1 MLRDRL
7 TQLRRQAGVSD
18 ADPAPA
24 PAATPS
30 LAERVARVGVGRRAT
45 PRLDDAGLAERLGGA
60 LIAGGVIEL
69 RHRFA
74 LGHRHGH
81 QALTALAEGAA
92 DIPGAPA
99 AGEWLFLDTETS
111 GLSGGTGTVVFLL
124 GLARVDGEAFEVR
137 QWLLTGFAGEPAML
151 TAARDWGGEGGLVSY
166 NGKCFDLPLL
176 ATRLRLHGEA
186 DGYSVR
192 PHLDLLFPT
201 RRAFASR
208 WDDCRLTT
216 VERRL
221 LGFPRPDDIPGAE
234 VPMAWFEWLHRGEW
248 RRLAEV
254 VRHNLWDLLS
264 LAALLP
270 ALGEVYRSPHAH
282 GGDAGAVARAWAE
295 AGERERAIG
304 ILQEAGHALDDGA
317 STQLARLLRR
327 GGDWDEATTI
337 WDRLAARGD
346 AGAAESLAKYH
357 EHVRRDWDVALAHA
371 ERLPPGP
378 AREHRIARL
387 QRKRNGQMPLESIAP
402 QRHRGTEDHD

>member
-1 MLRDRL
+1 VLPS
-7 TQLRRQAGVSD
+7 AD
-18 ADPAPA
+18 A
-24 PAATPS
+24 PS
-30 LAERVARVGVGRRAT
+30 LADRIARASIRRGTAS
-45 PRLDDAGLAERLGGA
+45 RLDDAGLAERLGGE
-60 LIAGGVIEL
+60 LVAGGVIEL

-81 QALTALAEGAA
+81 QPLTPLGEAAA
-92 DIPGAPA
+92 DLPGAPA
-99 AGEWLFLDTETS
+99 AGERLFLDTETS
-111 GLSGGTGTVVFLL
+111 GLSGGTGTVAFLL

-151 TAARDWGGEGGLVSY
+151 AAAHAWGGEGGLVSY

-176 ATRLRLHGEA
+176 ATRLRLHGER
-186 DGYSVR
+186 DPYSGR

-221 LGFPRPDDIPGAE
+221 LGFPRLDDIPGAE
-234 VPMAWFEWLHRGEW
+234 VPMAWFDWLHRGEW

-282 GGDAGAVARAWAE
+282 DGDAGAVARAWAE

-304 ILQEAGHALDDGA
+304 VLLAGGDSLDDDA
-317 STQLARLLRR
+317 SAQLAQLLRR
-327 GGDWDEATTI
+327 GGDWDEAAAI

-346 AGAAESLAKYH
+346 AESAERLAKYH
-357 EHVRRDWDVALAHA
+357 EHVRRDWEVALAHA
-371 ERLPPGP
+371 QRLPPGP
-378 AREHRIARL
+378 AREQRIARL
-387 QRKRNGQMPLESIAP
+387 RRKLQGQTPC
-402 QRHRGTEDHD
+402 G